1 MLEKN
6 YKNLGFLEYEQE
18 HNELKR
24 RLEKTN
30 KIIASL
36 YNDYKNN
43 ILQEYDFKKMYNQEI
58 EKREK
63 INEQIEKIN
72 QKIQNKQNISNKEF
86 KRVSKK
92 VADVKQWKRE
102 QLADVIESV
111 KIDSNDNIFINYRYD
126 LLGMA

>member
-1 MLEKN
+1 M
-6 YKNLGFLEYEQE
+6 
-18 HNELKR
+18 
-24 RLEKTN
+24 
-30 KIIASL
+30 
-36 YNDYKNN
+36 
-43 ILQEYDFKKMYNQEI
+43 YDQEI

-102 QLADVIESV
+102 QLADVIESI

>member
-1 MLEKN
+1 
-6 YKNLGFLEYEQE
+6 
-18 HNELKR
+18 
-24 RLEKTN
+24 
-30 KIIASL
+30 
-36 YNDYKNN
+36 
-43 ILQEYDFKKMYNQEI
+43 MYNQEI

>member
-1 MLEKN
+1 
-6 YKNLGFLEYEQE
+6 
-18 HNELKR
+18 
-24 RLEKTN
+24 
-30 KIIASL
+30 
-36 YNDYKNN
+36 
-43 ILQEYDFKKMYNQEI
+43 MYNQEI

-86 KRVSKK
+86 KRVSTK